1 MITDREIQ
9 ALFADDF
16 ESDSQKKKN
25 DKPKAKSNSKSRST
39 KKKAKISFDPDIF
52 LDGITKEPNETEDT
66 VNTPLDFF
74 SKNDSPSMPPEFSNL
89 IGRIT
94 FKNLFCLY
102 DDSNNFSHFFTPE
115 SFDIYA
121 DRFNQVFLECN
132 EYSKISY
139 DTLQIKSLRK
149 KINNLY
155 TKIKKDFQ
163 AYPELLQSEINEL
176 AMSQNNYNN
185 LLNTRKVQERSQK
198 NRELSL
204 NCKKIEQKILYNH
217 YSKKIEFI
225 KDSHAKYSQYLEIN
239 EFNKSITMDKISDAI
254 SSLKEKI
261 IESKKNSSD
270 ALYNQE
276 KIIQKLKDE
285 LKMLRDKSHIMQQ
298 NQMCIAFSC
307 IKDEGNNKHLQN
319 SFMNQNNSMIPTNN
333 QDSFYYNNDS
343 ALIQQS
349 QRISSPQKRNKS
361 KNQQDSFTKIQK
373 SFNSLLKEQNR
384 NLENTSDFI
393 KSVEDDKI
401 THLMRR
407 SYYA

>member
-1 MITDREIQ
+1 M
-9 ALFADDF
+9 
-16 ESDSQKKKN
+16 
-25 DKPKAKSNSKSRST
+25 
-39 KKKAKISFDPDIF
+39 
-52 LDGITKEPNETEDT
+52 
-66 VNTPLDFF
+66 
-74 SKNDSPSMPPEFSNL
+74 
-89 IGRIT
+89 
-94 FKNLFCLY
+94 
-102 DDSNNFSHFFTPE
+102 
-115 SFDIYA
+115 
-121 DRFNQVFLECN
+121 
-132 EYSKISY
+132 
-139 DTLQIKSLRK
+139 
-149 KINNLY
+149 
-155 TKIKKDFQ
+155 
-163 AYPELLQSEINEL
+163 
-176 AMSQNNYNN
+176 
-185 LLNTRKVQERSQK
+185 QERSQK